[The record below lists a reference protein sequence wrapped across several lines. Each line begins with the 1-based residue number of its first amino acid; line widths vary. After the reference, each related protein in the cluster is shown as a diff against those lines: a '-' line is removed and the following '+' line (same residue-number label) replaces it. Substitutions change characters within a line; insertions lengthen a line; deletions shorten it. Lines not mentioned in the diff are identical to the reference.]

1 MSEFFLV
8 ASGEAETIRSI
19 ESILQENNATVLIAH
34 DGLEALDLALDR
46 APNAI
51 FLGIDLAR
59 VDGVEVARALRAL
72 EPTERIPIIFLAA
85 NEAEANQIKKEGLPF
100 TECIVAPFPPE
111 EVRLRWRHA
120 IRNGKGIAEMPR
132 SENQS
137 ALYSINDPLTH
148 VYQRR
153 YVVHRLAYES
163 ARSSRYK
170 TPISVLLVDV
180 DNLEKINAEH
190 GTLIGDAVLIETAE
204 VIYKTLRRIDL
215 IGRYDK
221 QDFILVLP
229 ETNEESALILANRLC
244 HAISARKFLNDKM
257 NLQVTVSI
265 GLAGGSGTD
274 MAENLA
280 LIGRAA
286 TALDKAK
293 QAGKNRVEIG

>member
-1 MSEFFLV
+1 
-8 ASGEAETIRSI
+8 
-19 ESILQENNATVLIAH
+19 LQEDNAMVLVAH

-46 APNAI
+46 APNVI
-51 FLGIDLAR
+51 FLSVDLAR

-72 EPTERIPIIFLAA
+72 EPTDRIPIIFLAA
-85 NEAEANQIKKEGLPF
+85 NESEAMQIKKEGLPF
-100 TECIVAPFPPE
+100 TECIVAPFPAD
-111 EVRLRWRHA
+111 EVRLWGRNA
-120 IRNGKGIAEMPR
+120 IRNGKGLAEMPR

-137 ALYSINDPLTH
+137 ALYAINDPLTH

-163 ARSSRYK
+163 ARSARYK

-180 DNLEKINAEH
+180 DNLKKINAEH
-190 GTLIGDAVLIETAE
+190 GISIGDAVLIETAE
-204 VIYKTLRRIDL
+204 VLYKTLRRIDL
-215 IGRYDK
+215 IGRYDQ

-229 ETNEESALILANRLC
+229 ETNEESALVLANRLC
-244 HAISARKFLNDKM
+244 HAIRIRNFLNGKL
-257 NLQVTVSI
+257 NLQITVSI

-274 MAENLA
+274 IAENLA